1 MIFQH
6 RFELLLNIATDY

>member
-6 RFELLLNIATDY
+6 RL